1 MNDEVAGRSR
11 KFLVAF
17 LAVLALSA
25 AVMATFNYV
34 IDPFQYYRAATLYK
48 PVLWGGMQRY
58 QSAGLARNF
67 AEDTVVVGSSVTENF
82 LPRDIRALWGKPA
95 TKLSVSGSTAHE
107 QFLVLRTALESG
119 RVRNVFW
126 GIDTGA
132 FYLAPAAV
140 RDDQAPFPWHMYRNI
155 PIPNIEYLLALGTSR
170 LSIAAL
176 KGYGETDFDAYH
188 AWYDKFEFGS
198 AVTVKAWGGTCDS
211 FKEKYAGAQSPLAAA
226 LVEKREQSIRQN
238 LVELIRTYP
247 EVRFHLFLPP
257 LATLI
262 YIPGATRF
270 LPVHLPFRERLAEEV
285 LGFQNVSL
293 FDFQADRSISDDL
306 SRYKDPL
313 HFDLATTRQII
324 ASIRDG
330 QHRVRS
336 VADMAANNRKLVDV
350 VNAYDLC
357 ADGKALPKS

>member
-1 MNDEVAGRSR
+1 MEIA
-11 KFLVAF
+11 
-17 LAVLALSA
+17 
-25 AVMATFNYV
+25 
-34 IDPFQYYRAATLYK
+34 
-48 PVLWGGMQRY
+48 
-58 QSAGLARNF
+58 
-67 AEDTVVVGSSVTENF
+67 
-82 LPRDIRALWGKPA
+82 
-95 TKLSVSGSTAHE
+95 GSTAHE
-107 QFLVLRTALESG
+107 QFLVLRTALQTG

-126 GIDTGA
+126 GLDTNVFYSGA
-132 FYLAPAAV
+132 IAV
-140 RDDQAPFPWHMYRNI
+140 RDDQAPFPWHMYRDGLV
-155 PIPNIEYLLALGTSR
+155 PNVEYLLALGTTR
-170 LSIAAL
+170 LSIAVL
-176 KGYGETDFDAYH
+176 RGRGETDFDAYH
-188 AWYDKFEFGS
+188 AWYDKFEFGP
-198 AVTVKAWGGTCDS
+198 AVTVKAWGGTCDN
-211 FKEKYAGAQSPLAAA
+211 FTEKYVAGQNPLAEA

-270 LPVHLPFRERLAEEV
+270 LPIHLPFRERLAEEV

-293 FDFQADRSISDDL
+293 FDFQVDRSISDDL
-306 SRYKDPL
+306 SRFKDPL

-324 ASIRDG
+324 TSIRDG

-336 VADMAANNRKLVDV
+336 VAEMATNNRKLVDF